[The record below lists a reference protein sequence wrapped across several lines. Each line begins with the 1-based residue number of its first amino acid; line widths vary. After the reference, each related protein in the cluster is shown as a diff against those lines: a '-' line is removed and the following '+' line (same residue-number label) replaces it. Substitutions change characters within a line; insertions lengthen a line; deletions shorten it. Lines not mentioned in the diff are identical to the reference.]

1 MYLQKLWLDGFRNL
15 ADGAVR
21 FSPGVNLVLG
31 GNGHGKSNLLEAVAV
46 LGTLR
51 SFRASSLRRVVRHGS
66 ARAVIGGQVQSR
78 DALSNLGVEVL
89 VGSTVERRQVVNG
102 RSCPVEEYLP
112 ILPVEVLT
120 GRQEDLVSGEPQIRR
135 SFLDRLAFQLRP
147 AVLVELRRYRSL
159 LQQRNARLRAG
170 ARGLD
175 GVVWEQELARAAA
188 DVVVL
193 RKAVVEALR
202 PHLDPVFRE
211 VAADKVSDLEIVY
224 RPESWLPEAGR
235 DELAEIYEKRYASA
249 RERDER
255 LGFTGHGPHR
265 HDLGLVVGG
274 RPAAEVLSSGQAKLV
289 AASLR
294 LAARAA
300 AEDSGNGDA
309 IAPIL
314 MDDADAELD
323 GEALVNLL
331 SRVRRGRQVILS
343 SPRGDAIR
351 HEVRPDAVLWL
362 RDGSCLSGLDVETRH
377 DESVH
382 S

>member
-1 MYLQKLWLDGFRNL
+1 MYLQKLWLDSFRNL

-31 GNGHGKSNLLEAVAV
+31 ANGHGKSNLLEAVAV

-51 SFRASSLRRVVRHGS
+51 SFRTSSLRRVVRHGS
-66 ARAVIGGQVQSR
+66 ARSVIRGEVQSR
-78 DALSNLGVEVL
+78 DTISDLGVEVV
-89 VGSTVERRQVVNG
+89 VGSTVERHQVLNG
-102 RSCPVEEYLP
+102 QASPVDEYLP
-112 ILPVEVLT
+112 VLPVEVLT
-120 GRQEDLVSGEPQIRR
+120 GRQDDLVSGEPQIRR
-135 SFLDRLAFQLRP
+135 SFMDRLAFQLRP

-170 ARGLD
+170 FRGLD
-175 GVVWEQELARAAA
+175 GVVWEQQLARAAA
-188 DVVVL
+188 DVVLL
-193 RKAVVEALR
+193 RRAVIETLR
-202 PHLDPVFRE
+202 PHLVQVFQE
-211 VAADKVSDLEIVY
+211 VAADKVPDLEIEY
-224 RPESWLPEAGR
+224 RTESWLPEADCG
-235 DELAEIYEKRYASA
+235 ELAEVYEKRYALA

-255 LGFTGHGPHR
+255 LGFTGYGPHR
-265 HDLGLVVGG
+265 HDLGLVVEN

-300 AEDSGNGDA
+300 VEGDGHGDTT
-309 IAPIL
+309 APIL

-331 SRVRRGRQVILS
+331 ERVRRGRQVILS
-343 SPRGDAIR
+343 SPRGDSIR
-351 HEVRPDAVLWL
+351 QEIQPDAVLWV